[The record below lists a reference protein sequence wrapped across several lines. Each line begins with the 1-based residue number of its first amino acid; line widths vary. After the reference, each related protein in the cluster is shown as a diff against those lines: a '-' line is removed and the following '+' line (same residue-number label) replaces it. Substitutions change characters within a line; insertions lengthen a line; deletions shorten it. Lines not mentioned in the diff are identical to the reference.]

1 MSAQK
6 VILIGPMGAGKTTL
20 GALISAEL
28 GWPYFDND
36 GELASLNDL
45 TVEQLS
51 ALSVPELHA
60 LEGEYVQHVMQRP
73 APFIA
78 GAAASVIDYPES
90 VKLLRE
96 ATSIYLRLPLEK
108 LLERAGST
116 GIGRQ
121 ALAENAQAVITE
133 RFMRRDPHY
142 REVASYTCELGDDPQ
157 IDAAKIID
165 WLKLQ
170 TQIG

>member
-1 MSAQK
+1 MR
-6 VILIGPMGAGKTTL
+6 LIHARRYL
-20 GALISAEL
+20 
-28 GWPYFDND
+28 
-36 GELASLNDL
+36 LAPSLVQL
-45 TVEQLS
+45 TSVVTPLVSCRGIQRQLN
-51 ALSVPELHA
+51 HH
-60 LEGEYVQHVMQRP
+60 QH
-73 APFIA
+73 

-90 VKLLRE
+90 IKLLRE

-133 RFMRRDPHY
+133 RFKRRDPHY
-142 REVASYTCELGDDPQ
+142 REVASYTCELGDIPQ
-157 IDAAKIID
+157 VDDAKIIK